1 MNQFAEFQILGRVG
15 KIKEFNG
22 STNVS
27 LCANTP
33 FKDRN
38 GEKQT
43 DALWNDVTIFG
54 EKTRGFIK
62 QHIKEGDLILARGR
76 MRQNSYE
83 RDGQKVYTVDLI
95 CEDFSLL
102 AHKFE
107 KSEGE
112 GD

>member
-1 MNQFAEFQILGRVG
+1 MTQFAEFQILGRVG

-27 LCANTP
+27 LCANYP

-54 EKTRGFIK
+54 EKTRGFISESISERAK
-62 QHIKEGDLILARGR
+62 NSNTRDFPWAAR
-76 MRQNSYE
+76 
-83 RDGQKVYTVDLI
+83 I
-95 CEDFSLL
+95 
-102 AHKFE
+102 
-107 KSEGE
+107 
-112 GD
+112 

>member
-22 STNVS
+22 SINVS

-54 EKTRGFIK
+54 EKTRSFIK
-62 QHIKEGDLILARGR
+62 QYIKEGDLILARGR

>member
-1 MNQFAEFQILGRVG
+1 MKNFAEFQILGRVG

-22 STNVS
+22 SINVS

-62 QHIKEGDLILARGR
+62 QYIKEGDLILARGR
-76 MRQNSYE
+76 MRQNSYD

-102 AHKFE
+102 AHKLE
-107 KSEGE
+107 RSEGE